1 MRALKILAEIVGLAV
16 AGVALA
22 AVVLAWRLSS
32 GPMEIDFLTPY
43 VEQAISDNEASVEI
57 GALALRWEGFDR
69 PVVLAA
75 RNVRVRQKDGAL
87 IAIVPESSANV
98 SMPKLLRGV
107 VAPSRIDLIRPHLRV
122 TRTEAGEFSFG
133 LEASESGEGGAST
146 PAEGAP
152 TRDVVKDLLAAL
164 DARIGSEDSPI
175 ASLTRLTL
183 VDGSVRIDDRLLG
196 RSWLAPKASADL
208 RRTPTGVD
216 GRASLAVVSGGG
228 TAQFGA
234 EIHYL
239 RASRSGRATVTFAN
253 VVPAALTRISPVLA
267 PLEAIESPVSGR
279 VEADFDS
286 RFQPTGGRFSL
297 TSINTTLRLPPL
309 WTAPFSVARTSLS
322 GTVDLP
328 KRRLTLDDFSI
339 DFGGPKISLSGQVDA
354 VGDTIELVTAGTV
367 AGVPVDLLDSL
378 WPPGLP
384 SGARAW
390 ITTNLRDGV
399 IDRTEFSLHARAP
412 ISDPEAVT
420 LVSADGTIQAR
431 DMTVHYFDGLP
442 PITGL
447 NAAASFNQSTMR
459 IATAGG
465 RLQDVE
471 VQPSEITI
479 TGLDLRDQV
488 IDIDARVEG
497 PVKAIMSV
505 LDVPRLGYARK
516 MDLVPDRMSGRAS
529 ARLHFGFSLLA
540 DLPFEAVRMAVE
552 GQLSNVG
559 IAAAKPGYDLTGT
572 DARLTLDKSGMTLQ
586 GKGQV
591 NAVPLTFSWR
601 EAFDDSAIETRV
613 SAQATLNAEARAA
626 LRLPEF
632 EPVGGTIGA
641 DLDYARRSGG
651 AATLDAKLD
660 LTDTRLAIDPIGW
673 VKPPGG
679 RANATVSLALAGD
692 RVTKVSQFSVSG
704 GDITASGSAD
714 FARDGSLA
722 QLSIASFRQGPNDVK
737 GQVEVLGPDHYR
749 LALSGTH
756 LDVSGILGQRRTAA
770 GQGGASSDRSATDPA
785 PGPRIDATFD
795 VAELSFGDNRSLRS
809 VHGRAIGRTTNL
821 QDVTLAAQLPGGRP
835 IDLRLTPQQGQPD
848 RQILTLRSEDAGEA
862 LRVLDIAE
870 NITGGSLL
878 ATGTRNGVT
887 GAIDGRVDARGFV
900 LREAPGMA
908 RLLAATSPSGLQD
921 LFGTSGLTFNRL
933 DADFT
938 YAAAQRRI
946 TLKQGRGAGG
956 DLGLAFDGV
965 IDLRAETIDLAG
977 TIVPIYHIN
986 SVISSIPL
994 IGDILTGGEGGGLFA
1009 FTYTIRGSFADPSV
1023 SVNPLSVLAP
1033 GFLRRLFFE
1042 ETPSADGAAPRP
1054 PAQPRPQQPPRERSG
1069 GR

>member
-16 AGVALA
+16 AGFALA
-22 AVVLAWRLSS
+22 AVALAWRLSS
-32 GPMEIDFLTPY
+32 GPLEIDFLTPY
-43 VEQAISDNEASVEI
+43 VEQALSERDVTVEI
-57 GALALRWEGFDR
+57 GALALRWEGFNR
-69 PVVLAA
+69 PAVLAA
-75 RNVRVRQKDGAL
+75 RNVRVRQRDGTLVA
-87 IAIVPESSANV
+87 VTPEGTADV

-107 VAPSRIDLIRPHLRV
+107 VAPLRIDLIRPHLRV

-133 LEASESGEGGAST
+133 LGEVEAAEGGVST

-164 DARIGSEDSPI
+164 DARLGSEDSPI

-183 VDGSVRIDDRLLG
+183 VDGSVRIDDRMLG
-196 RSWLAPKASADL
+196 RSWIAPKASADL
-208 RRTPTGVD
+208 RRSATGVD
-216 GRASLAVVSGGG
+216 GQASLSVVSGDRI
-228 TAQFGA
+228 AQFGG
-234 EIHYL
+234 EIRYQ
-239 RASRSGRATVTFAN
+239 RASRSGQATITFAD

-279 VEADFDS
+279 LEVDFDS
-286 RFQPTGGRFSL
+286 RFQPTIGRFSL
-297 TSINTTLRLPPL
+297 TSVETRLKLPPL
-309 WTAPFSVARTSLS
+309 WTGSFGAARTSLS
-322 GTVDLP
+322 GSVDLP
-328 KRRLTLDDFSI
+328 KRRLTLDDFTI
-339 DFGGPKISLSGQVDA
+339 DLGGPKISLSGQVDA
-354 VGDTIELVTAGTV
+354 VGDTIEAIMAGSVTDL
-367 AGVPVDLLDSL
+367 PVDLLDSL
-378 WPPGLP
+378 WPPGVP
-384 SGARAW
+384 SGARDW
-390 ITTNLRDGV
+390 ITANLHDGV

-412 ISDPEAVT
+412 LADPKAIT
-420 LVSADGTIQAR
+420 LVSADGTIRAR

-447 NAAASFNQSTMR
+447 NAAASFNQSAMR

-465 RLQDVE
+465 HLQDIAL
-471 VQPSEITI
+471 QPSDITI
-479 TGLDLRDQV
+479 TGLDLHDQV

-497 PVKAIMSV
+497 PVKTIMSV
-505 LDVPRLGYARK
+505 LDLPRLGYASK
-516 MDLVPDRMSGRAS
+516 VGLMPDRMSGRAA

-540 DLPFEAVRMAVE
+540 DLPFEAVRMGVE
-552 GQLSNVG
+552 GTLDNVG
-559 IAAAKPGYDLTGT
+559 IAAVKPGYDLSGA
-572 DARLTLDKSGMTLQ
+572 DAKLTLDKSGMTLA
-586 GKGQV
+586 GKAQL
-591 NAVPLTFSWR
+591 NTVPIAFSWR
-601 EAFDDSAIETRV
+601 EAFDDSAVQTRV
-613 SAQATLNAEARAA
+613 SAQVTLTAAAREALKIPA
-626 LRLPEF
+626 F
-632 EPVGGTIGA
+632 GPVDGTIGA
-641 DLDYARRSGG
+641 DLDLAKRSGG
-651 AATLDAKLD
+651 SATLDAKLD
-660 LTDTRLAIDPIGW
+660 LTDARIAIDPIGW
-673 VKPPGG
+673 VKPTGG

-692 RVTKVSQFSVSG
+692 RVAKVSQFSVSG

-722 QLSIASFRQGPNDVK
+722 QLSIASFRQGANDVEGK
-737 GQVEVLGPDHYR
+737 VEVLGPDSYR
-749 LALSGTH
+749 LALTGSR
-756 LDVSGILGQRRTAA
+756 LDVSGILEQRRAAQGKAA
-770 GQGGASSDRSATDPA
+770 GGSEPGAAADPA
-785 PGPRIDATFD
+785 PGPRVDVTFD
-795 VAELSFGDNRSLRS
+795 VGELSLGDKRSLRA

-848 RQILTLRSEDAGEA
+848 RQILTVRSEDAGET
-862 LRVLDIAE
+862 LRIFDVAD

-887 GAIDGRVDARGFV
+887 GAIEGQFDARNFV
-900 LREAPGMA
+900 LHDAPGMA

-938 YAAAQRRI
+938 YAAVQRRI

-956 DLGLAFDGV
+956 DLGLAFDGL
-965 IDLRAETIDLAG
+965 IDLRAEAIDLAG

-1042 ETPSADGAAPRP
+1042 ETPSADGAPRP
-1054 PAQPRPQQPPRERSG
+1054 PTPPRPQQPPHDRGSDR
-1069 GR
+1069 

>member
-16 AGVALA
+16 AGFALA
-22 AVVLAWRLSS
+22 AVALAWRLST
-32 GPMEIDFLTPY
+32 GPLEIDFLTPY
-43 VEQAISDNEASVEI
+43 VEQALADRNVTVEI
-57 GALALRWEGFDR
+57 GALSLRWEGFDR
-69 PVVLAA
+69 PAVLAA
-75 RNVRVRQKDGAL
+75 RDVRVRQRDGTLVAFT
-87 IAIVPESSANV
+87 PEGTADV

-107 VAPSRIDLIRPHLRV
+107 VAPLRIDLIRPHLRV

-133 LEASESGEGGAST
+133 LGEGETGEGGVAT
-146 PAEGAP
+146 PAAGAP

-164 DARIGSEDSPI
+164 DARLGSEDSAI
-175 ASLTRLTL
+175 ASLARLTL
-183 VDGSVRIDDRLLG
+183 VDGSVRIDDRMLG
-196 RSWLAPKASADL
+196 RSWIAPKASADL
-208 RRTPTGVD
+208 RRSATGVD
-216 GRASLAVVSGGG
+216 GQAALSVISGDR
-228 TAQFGA
+228 TAQFGG
-234 EIHYL
+234 EIRYL
-239 RASRSGRATVTFAN
+239 RASRSGSATVTFAN
-253 VVPAALTRISPVLA
+253 VIPAALTRISPVLA

-279 VEADFDS
+279 LEVDFDS
-286 RFQPTGGRFSL
+286 RFQPMTGRFSL
-297 TSINTTLRLPPL
+297 TSVETRLKLAPL
-309 WTAPFSVARTSLS
+309 WTAPLSVARTSLS
-322 GTVDLP
+322 GSVDLP

-339 DFGGPKISLSGQVDA
+339 DLGGPKISLSGQVDA
-354 VGDTIELVTAGTV
+354 VGDTIEAMTAGTV
-367 AGVPVDLLDSL
+367 TDLPVDLMDSL
-378 WPPGLP
+378 WPPGVP
-384 SGARAW
+384 SGLRDW
-390 ITTNLRDGV
+390 ITANLHDGV
-399 IDRTEFSLHARAP
+399 LDRTEFSLHARAP
-412 ISDPEAVT
+412 LSDPEAVT
-420 LVSADGTIQAR
+420 LVAADGTMQAR
-431 DMTVHYFDGLP
+431 DMTVTYFKGLP

-465 RLQDVE
+465 HLQDIAL
-471 VQPSEITI
+471 QPSDITI
-479 TGLDLRDQV
+479 TGLDLHDQV

-497 PVKAIMSV
+497 PVKTIMSV
-505 LDVPRLGYARK
+505 LDLPRLGYAKRVG
-516 MDLVPDRMSGRAS
+516 LVPDRMSGRAT
-529 ARLHFGFSLLA
+529 ARLRFGFSLLA
-540 DLPFEAVRMAVE
+540 DLPFEAIRMGVE
-552 GQLSNVG
+552 GSLDNVG
-559 IAAAKPGYDLTGT
+559 IAAVKPGYDLAGA
-572 DARLTLDKSGMTLQ
+572 DAKLELDKSGMTLA
-586 GKGQV
+586 GKAQL
-591 NAVPLTFSWR
+591 NTVPIAFSWR
-601 EAFDDSAIETRV
+601 EAFDDSAVQTRV
-613 SAQATLNAEARAA
+613 SAQVTLTPAAREALKIPA
-626 LRLPEF
+626 F
-632 EPVGGTIGA
+632 GPVDGTIGA
-641 DLDYARRSGG
+641 DLDLAKRSGG
-651 AATLDAKLD
+651 SATLDAKLD
-660 LTDTRLAIDPIGW
+660 LTDARIAIDPIGW
-673 VKPPGG
+673 VKPTGG
-679 RANATVSLALAGD
+679 KADATVSLALAGD
-692 RVTKVSQFSVSG
+692 RVAKVSQFSVSG

-737 GQVEVLGPDHYR
+737 GQVEVLGPDSYR
-749 LALSGTH
+749 LALTGSR
-756 LDVSGILGQRRTAA
+756 LDVSGLLEQRRAAQGKASDTGTAA
-770 GQGGASSDRSATDPA
+770 DPA

-795 VAELSFGDNRSLRS
+795 VGELSFGDNRSLKA

-848 RQILTLRSEDAGEA
+848 RQILTVRSEDAGET
-862 LRVLDIAE
+862 LRVFDIAD

-887 GAIDGRVDARGFV
+887 GAVEGQLDARNFV
-900 LREAPGMA
+900 LSQAPGMA

-956 DLGLAFDGV
+956 DLGLAFDGL

-1042 ETPSADGAAPRP
+1042 ETPSASDGTPRQPSPPQPPPRP
-1054 PAQPRPQQPPRERSG
+1054 PRDRANSR
-1069 GR
+1069 

>member
-16 AGVALA
+16 AGFALVV
-22 AVVLAWRLSS
+22 VVLAWRLSS
-32 GPMEIDFLTPY
+32 GPLEIDFLTPY
-43 VEQAISDNEASVEI
+43 VEQALADRDATVEI
-57 GALALRWEGFDR
+57 GALSLRWEGFDR
-69 PVVLAA
+69 PAALAA
-75 RNVRVRQKDGAL
+75 RDVRVRQKNGTL
-87 IAIVPESSANV
+87 IAVTPEATADV

-107 VAPSRIDLIRPHLRV
+107 VAPLRIDLIRPHLRV
-122 TRTEAGEFSFG
+122 MRTEAGEFSFG
-133 LEASESGEGGAST
+133 LGGGEAGEGGTST

-164 DARIGSEDSPI
+164 DAQLGSEDSPI

-196 RSWLAPKASADL
+196 QRWIAPKASADL
-208 RRTPTGVD
+208 RRSATGVE
-216 GRASLAVVSGGG
+216 GQASLAVISGDRIAQLGG
-228 TAQFGA
+228 Q
-234 EIHYL
+234 IHYL
-239 RASRSGRATVTFAN
+239 RATRSTQATITFAN
-253 VVPAALTRISPVLA
+253 VIPAALTRISPVLA

-279 VEADFDS
+279 LEADFDPNF
-286 RFQPTGGRFSL
+286 RATTGRFSL
-297 TSINTTLRLPPL
+297 TSVETRLKLPPL
-309 WTAPFSVARTSLS
+309 WTAPLSVARASLS
-322 GTVDLP
+322 GSVDLP

-339 DFGGPKISLSGQVDA
+339 DLGGPKISLSGQVDA
-354 VGDTIELVTAGTV
+354 VGDTIEAITAGSVTNL
-367 AGVPVDLLDSL
+367 PVDLLDSL
-378 WPPGLP
+378 WPPGVP
-384 SGARAW
+384 SGARDW
-390 ITTNLRDGV
+390 ITANLHDGV
-399 IDRTEFSLHARAP
+399 LDRTEFSLHARAP
-412 ISDPEAVT
+412 VADPEAVT
-420 LVSADGTIQAR
+420 LVAADGTIQAH
-431 DMTVHYFDGLP
+431 DMTVRYFDGLP

-465 RLQDVE
+465 HLQDIA
-471 VQPSEITI
+471 VQPSDITI
-479 TGLDLRDQV
+479 TGLDLKDQV

-497 PVKAIMSV
+497 PVKTIMSV
-505 LDVPRLGYARK
+505 LDQPRLGYAK
-516 MDLVPDRMSGRAS
+516 KVGLVPDRMSGRAA

-540 DLPFEAVRMAVE
+540 DLPFEAIRMGVE
-552 GQLSNVG
+552 GTLSDVG
-559 IAAAKPGYDLTGT
+559 IAAAKPGYDLAGA
-572 DARLTLDKSGMTLQ
+572 DAKLTLDKAGMTLA
-586 GKGQV
+586 GKGQI
-591 NAVPLTFSWR
+591 NTVPVAFSWQ
-601 EAFDDSAIETRV
+601 EAFDDSAVQTRV
-613 SAQATLNAEARAA
+613 SAQTTLTAAARTA

-632 EPVGGTIGA
+632 EPVDGTVGI
-641 DLDYARRSGG
+641 DIDYAKRSGG

-660 LTDTRLAIDPIGW
+660 LTDARIAIDPIGW
-673 VKPPGG
+673 VKPTGG
-679 RANATVSLALAGD
+679 KANGTVSLALAGE
-692 RVTKVSQFSVSG
+692 RVAKVTQFSVSG
-704 GDITASGSAD
+704 GDISASGSAD

-737 GQVEVLGPDHYR
+737 GQVEVLGPDSYR
-749 LALSGTH
+749 LALTGSR
-756 LDVSGILGQRRTAA
+756 LDVSGILEQRRAA
-770 GQGGASSDRSATDPA
+770 QGKASEAGSADPA

-795 VAELSFGDNRSLRS
+795 VGELSFGEKRSLRA

-821 QDVTLAAQLPGGRP
+821 QDVTLAAQLPGGAP
-835 IDLRLTPQQGQPD
+835 MDLRLTPQQGQPD
-848 RQILTLRSEDAGEA
+848 RQILTVRSEDAGET
-862 LRVLDIAE
+862 LQVFDIAD

-887 GAIDGRVDARGFV
+887 GAIEGQFDARNFV
-900 LREAPGMA
+900 LHDAPGMA

-938 YAAAQRRI
+938 YAAAQRRV

-956 DLGLAFDGV
+956 DLGLAFDGL

-1042 ETPSADGAAPRP
+1042 ETPSASDGAPRP
-1054 PAQPRPQQPPRERSG
+1054 PTPPRPQRPPDDRGSDR
-1069 GR
+1069 

>member
-16 AGVALA
+16 AGFALA
-22 AVVLAWRLSS
+22 AVVLAWRLST
-32 GPMEIDFLTPY
+32 GPLEIDFLTPY
-43 VEQAISDNEASVEI
+43 VEQALADRNATVEI
-57 GALALRWEGFDR
+57 GALSLRWEGFDR
-69 PVVLAA
+69 PAVLAA
-75 RNVRVRQKDGAL
+75 RDVRVRQRDGTL
-87 IAIVPESSANV
+87 IAFTPEGTADV

-107 VAPSRIDLIRPHLRV
+107 VAPLRIDLIRPHLRV

-133 LEASESGEGGAST
+133 LGGGEAGEDGVST

-164 DARIGSEDSPI
+164 DARLGSEDSPI

-183 VDGSVRIDDRLLG
+183 VDGSVRIDDRMLG
-196 RSWLAPKASADL
+196 RSWIAPRASADL
-208 RRTPTGVD
+208 RRTATGVD
-216 GRASLAVVSGGG
+216 GQAALSVISGDR
-228 TAQFGA
+228 TAQFGG
-234 EIHYL
+234 EIRYQ
-239 RASRSGRATVTFAN
+239 RASRSGSATVTFAN
-253 VVPAALTRISPVLA
+253 VIPAALTRISPVLA

-279 VEADFDS
+279 LEVDFDS
-286 RFQPTGGRFSL
+286 RFQPTTGRFSL
-297 TSINTTLRLPPL
+297 TSVETRLKLAPL
-309 WTAPFSVARTSLS
+309 WTAPLSVARTSLS
-322 GTVDLP
+322 GSVDLP

-339 DFGGPKISLSGQVDA
+339 DLGGPKISLSGQVDA
-354 VGDTIELVTAGTV
+354 VGDTIEAITAGTV
-367 AGVPVDLLDSL
+367 TDLPVDLLDSL
-378 WPPGLP
+378 WPPGVP
-384 SGARAW
+384 SGARSW
-390 ITTNLRDGV
+390 ITANLHDGT
-399 IDRTEFSLHARAP
+399 IDRTEFSLHARSP
-412 ISDPEAVT
+412 VTDPEAVT
-420 LVSADGTIQAR
+420 LVTADGTMQAR
-431 DMTVHYFDGLP
+431 GMTVHYFDGLP
-442 PITGL
+442 PIIGL

-465 RLQDVE
+465 HLQDLAL
-471 VQPSEITI
+471 QPSDITI
-479 TGLDLRDQV
+479 TGLDLHDQV

-497 PVKAIMSV
+497 PVKTIMSV
-505 LDVPRLGYARK
+505 LDLPRLGYAKRVG
-516 MDLVPDRMSGRAS
+516 LVPDRMSGRAT
-529 ARLHFGFSLLA
+529 ARLRFGFSLLA
-540 DLPFEAVRMAVE
+540 DLPFEAVRMGVE
-552 GQLSNVG
+552 GALDNVG
-559 IAAAKPGYDLTGT
+559 IAAVKPGYDLAGA
-572 DARLTLDKSGMTLQ
+572 DARLALDKSGMTLT
-586 GKGQV
+586 GKAQL
-591 NAVPLTFSWR
+591 NTVPVAFSWR
-601 EAFDDSAIETRV
+601 EAFDDSAVQTRV
-613 SAQATLNAEARAA
+613 SAQATLTPAAREA
-626 LRLPEF
+626 LKIPEVG
-632 EPVGGTIGA
+632 PVDGTIGA
-641 DLDYARRSGG
+641 DLDFAKRSGG

-660 LTDTRLAIDPIGW
+660 LTDARIAIDPIGW
-673 VKPPGG
+673 VKPTGG
-679 RANATVSLALAGD
+679 RADATVSLALAGE
-692 RVTKVSQFSVSG
+692 RVSKVSQFSVSG

-737 GQVEVLGPDHYR
+737 GQVEVLGPDNYR
-749 LALSGTH
+749 LALTGSR
-756 LDVSGILGQRRTAA
+756 LDVSGLLEQRRAAQGKASDSGTAA
-770 GQGGASSDRSATDPA
+770 DPA

-795 VAELSFGDNRSLRS
+795 VGELSFGDNRSLKA

-848 RQILTLRSEDAGEA
+848 RQILTVRSEDAGET
-862 LRVLDIAE
+862 LRIFDIAD

-887 GAIDGRVDARGFV
+887 GAIEGQFDARNFV
-900 LREAPGMA
+900 LGQAPGMA

-956 DLGLAFDGV
+956 DLGLGFDGL

-1042 ETPSADGAAPRP
+1042 ETPSASDGAPRQASPPQPPRP
-1054 PAQPRPQQPPRERSG
+1054 PRDRSG

>member
-16 AGVALA
+16 AGIALA

-32 GPMEIDFLTPY
+32 GPLEIDFLTPY
-43 VEQAISDNEASVEI
+43 VEQALSERDVTVEI
-57 GALALRWEGFDR
+57 GALSLRWEGFDR
-69 PVVLAA
+69 PAVLAA
-75 RNVRVRQKDGAL
+75 RDVRVRQKDGTLVA
-87 IAIVPESSANV
+87 VTPEGTADV

-107 VAPSRIDLIRPHLRV
+107 VAPLRIDLIRPHLRV

-133 LEASESGEGGAST
+133 LGGDETAEGGVST

-164 DARIGSEDSPI
+164 DARLGSEDSPI

-183 VDGSVRIDDRLLG
+183 VDGSVRIDDRMLG
-196 RSWLAPKASADL
+196 RSWIAPRAAADL
-208 RRTPTGVD
+208 SRTATGVD
-216 GRASLAVVSGGG
+216 GRASLSVVSGDRMAQLGG
-228 TAQFGA
+228 

-239 RASRSGRATVTFAN
+239 RASRNGRATVTFAN
-253 VVPAALTRISPVLA
+253 VIPAALTRISPVLA

-279 VEADFDS
+279 LEVDFDS
-286 RFQPTGGRFSL
+286 RFQPMTGRFSL
-297 TSINTTLRLPPL
+297 TSIETRLKLPPL
-309 WTAPFSVARTSLS
+309 WTGSFGAARTSLS
-322 GTVDLP
+322 GSVDLP

-339 DFGGPKISLSGQVDA
+339 DLGGPKISLSGQVDA
-354 VGDTIELVTAGTV
+354 VGDTIEAITAGTV
-367 AGVPVDLLDSL
+367 TDLPVDLLDSL
-378 WPPGLP
+378 WPPGVP
-384 SGARAW
+384 SGARDW
-390 ITTNLRDGV
+390 ITTNLHDGV

-412 ISDPEAVT
+412 VADPEAVT
-420 LVSADGTIQAR
+420 LVAVDGTIQAR
-431 DMTVHYFDGLP
+431 DITVHYFDGLP
-442 PITGL
+442 PITDL

-465 RLQDVE
+465 HLQE
-471 VQPSEITI
+471 IALQPSDITI
-479 TGLDLRDQV
+479 SGLDLKDQV

-497 PVKAIMSV
+497 PVKTIMSV
-505 LDVPRLGYARK
+505 LDLPRLGYAK
-516 MDLVPDRMSGRAS
+516 KVGLVPDRMSGRAA
-529 ARLHFGFSLLA
+529 ARLRFGFSLLA
-540 DLPFEAVRMAVE
+540 DLPFEAVRMGVE
-552 GQLSNVG
+552 GTLSDVG
-559 IAAAKPGYDLTGT
+559 IAEAKPGYDLSGA
-572 DARLTLDKSGMTLQ
+572 DARLTLDKAGMTME
-586 GKGQV
+586 GKAQL
-591 NAVPLTFSWR
+591 NAVPIGFSWR
-601 EAFDDSAIETRV
+601 EAFDDSAVQTRL
-613 SAQATLNAEARAA
+613 SAQAILTPAAREALKIPA
-626 LRLPEF
+626 F
-632 EPVGGTIGA
+632 GPVEGTVGA
-641 DLDYARRSGG
+641 DLDLAKRSGG
-651 AATLDAKLD
+651 ATTLDAKFD
-660 LTDTRLAIDPIGW
+660 LTDARIAIDPIGW
-673 VKPPGG
+673 VKPEGG
-679 RANATVSLALAGD
+679 KADATVSLALAGD
-692 RVTKVSQFSVSG
+692 RIAKISQFSVSG
-704 GDITASGSAD
+704 GDVAASGSAD

-722 QLSIASFRQGPNDVK
+722 QLSIASFRQGANDVK
-737 GQVEVLGPDHYR
+737 GQVEVLGPDSYH
-749 LALSGTH
+749 LALTGSH
-756 LDVSGILGQRRTAA
+756 LDVSGILEQRRAA
-770 GQGGASSDRSATDPA
+770 GQGKADAGSGAAADAA
-785 PGPRIDATFD
+785 PGPRIDVTFD
-795 VAELSFGDNRSLRS
+795 VGELSFGDNRSLQA

-862 LRVLDIAE
+862 LRVLDIAD

-887 GAIDGRVDARGFV
+887 GAIEGQFDARSFV
-900 LREAPGMA
+900 LHDAPGMA

-986 SVISSIPL
+986 SVISAIPL

-1009 FTYTIRGSFADPSV
+1009 FTYSIRGSFADPSV

-1042 ETPSADGAAPRP
+1042 ETPSAGDGTPRPAAPQPQRP
-1054 PAQPRPQQPPRERSG
+1054 PRDRSG